1 MGDETSERGQS
12 EDSKRV
18 TTVHEASEGSS
29 VHLTRARYL
38 KARVAPSIVPKPTLS
53 VMPLNLRGWITALS
67 LAVCGFASPHAF
79 GQSEEHH
86 HEHAKRERKEVA
98 PAAAPSPTQAPA
110 APAGGIAW
118 YATLHGDGD
127 ADQGTGNDNVLGFGA
142 DGASKPSVLGP
153 ASSDIGKVHGL
164 RGLLPLPDGTLL
176 VISAWKE
183 NTMILRYDRPGGD
196 GVRPFMGVYARGG
209 DANPLLKHPY
219 ALAVGPDGS
228 VYASNQDSNTV
239 TRIGAPGKRL
249 TRDGGVD
256 GGGLIGGLVV
266 PSREMSPK
274 GKNERGIKEVRGIA
288 FGPDGKLYV
297 ADRGD
302 GEVSRWD
309 PATGRREATIASKEH
324 GLETPIQLLFSPDGS
339 ALFIS
344 DNKQNSVFRV
354 ALADG
359 AVTRF
364 IGPDAGLDAPSAL
377 AIDGDWLYVGSR
389 KGKAVLRFRVVDGSP
404 DHAPFVSGLPD
415 NPEYFVR
422 NRS

>member
-1 MGDETSERGQS
+1 M
-12 EDSKRV
+12 
-18 TTVHEASEGSS
+18 
-29 VHLTRARYL
+29 
-38 KARVAPSIVPKPTLS
+38 LS
-53 VMPLNLRGWITALS
+53 TLRGWIVALP
-67 LAVCGFASPHAF
+67 LAVFGFSSPHAF
-79 GQSEEHH
+79 GQSEQHHDEHH
-86 HEHAKRERKEVA
+86 HEEHAKRERKEGA
-98 PAAAPSPTQAPA
+98 PAAAPTPAQPPA

-142 DGASKPSVLGP
+142 DGVPKPSVLGP

-164 RGLLPLPDGTLL
+164 RGLLPLADGTLL

-183 NTMILRYDRPGGD
+183 NTMILRYARPGGD

-239 TRIGAPGKRL
+239 TRIGAPDKRL
-249 TRDGGVD
+249 TRDGGGD
-256 GGGLIGGLVV
+256 GGSLTGGLVV
-266 PSREMSPK
+266 PSRDNSPK

-354 ALADG
+354 SLADG

-364 IGPDAGLDAPSAL
+364 ISPDAGLDAPSAL

-389 KGKAVLRFRVVDGSP
+389 KGKAVLRFRVADGSP
-404 DHAPFVSGLPD
+404 DSAPFVSGLAD
-415 NPEYFVR
+415 NPEYFIR
-422 NRS
+422 NRN